1 MTPDKFDTITLAA
14 LADRRAPARVLT
26 EFAREFPHGLKRPTT
41 SVEAEALCERLLPY
55 REIFFSNFGRQCW
68 LNLTKPQRW
77 AYEGVWGRMRDVHD
91 NIFCA
96 LEDLRD
102 ETVDTTWFNSP
113 AYAAA
118 VAEEAAAFEKA
129 GKILQER
136 KNAAASAFTS
146 AVEAA
151 LEAHGVGEAYE
162 EELDEASTA
171 YSAAL
176 KDAEHQC
183 SRERFY
189 AQCDFSA
196 KRQKAHD
203 EVTLNAQ
210 RAYEEACKMIE
221 EGWNRAFVTTFVET
235 WMNM

>member
-14 LADRRAPARVLT
+14 LADRRAPTQVLT
-26 EFAREFPHGLKRPTT
+26 EFAREFPHGIKRPTT
-41 SVEAEALCERLLPY
+41 SVEAEALTERLLPY

-77 AYEGVWGRMRDVHD
+77 AYEGVCGRMRDVRD
-91 NIFCA
+91 NMFVA

-118 VAEEAAAFEKA
+118 TAEEAAAFEKA
-129 GKILQER
+129 GKILKER
-136 KNAAASAFTS
+136 RNAAASAFTS

-151 LEAHGVGEAYE
+151 LEAHGVGKAYE
-162 EELDEASTA
+162 EAVDEASDA

-176 KDAEHQC
+176 KAAEHQC
-183 SRERFY
+183 STERFY
-189 AQCDFSA
+189 ARLDFSA
-196 KRQKAHD
+196 KRQKAND
-203 EVTLNAQ
+203 EVTLDAQ

-221 EGWNRAFVTTFVET
+221 EGWNRAVVTTFVET
-235 WMNM
+235 WMNK